1 MRSYD
6 QFWDRVSIGKT
17 VECAFERTTKE
28 LETAVKKI
36 DSVEKEL
43 DRTVKERDENAR
55 ERDEIRKQLK
65 AVVENLSSRGMD
77 ENEISKLTGISSDEI
92 KKFYVYRSD
101 FCSVIP

>member
-92 KKFYVYRSD
+92 KKFYV
-101 FCSVIP
+101 

>member
-1 MRSYD
+1 MKFLKQHCRY
-6 QFWDRVSIGKT
+6 FRTIHYRVQI
-17 VECAFERTTKE
+17 R
-28 LETAVKKI
+28 I
-36 DSVEKEL
+36 EKEL

-92 KKFYVYRSD
+92 KKFYEYRSD